1 MKERVWAATSVF
13 LTCLFLPLFIYL
25 NNIGNI
31 HFYECIRVFIVSL
44 LIGIV
49 CILLSSLITKSFM
62 KGCVISIVIC
72 VCFFNYAIIEQ
83 FIERFNQNLK
93 FWHILP
99 CLLFFGIIVFKIF
112 IKKCSMAML
121 ENVTLVVT
129 LVVGGLILLNIAT
142 SIPKI
147 ISMVSTSG
155 NDRHMPAPINV
166 SENNDDIHDKP
177 NIYYFIFD
185 EYSNFDVLETYF
197 QYDNYVFAE
206 FLEAHK
212 FTVSYDSNND
222 SQQTYTVISN
232 YINLDY
238 VAFDTDTTNARLEM
252 LKTNV
257 IFDLFREQGYT
268 VEAVVGGNLFGLGEA
283 APQASTT
290 IEGDNFE
297 TLVISNT
304 VFYPFISK
312 NYNDGAMKYN
322 NAFDYFNDAQL
333 FKNAPEAT
341 FYMSYFHL
349 PHQPF
354 IFDQYGGE
362 VSLIH
367 SDDWVNKE
375 YYLNQL
381 EYTTTRIQGAVN
393 RIVEN
398 DPGAV
403 IILQS
408 DHGARLLRT
417 DAGEYLIDKF
427 DRRKILNAVYY
438 RGEDVSEI
446 KAKSGVNTLRLIINR
461 LFDFDLPEVE
471 VPVSEHEW

>member
-1 MKERVWAATSVF
+1 MKERVWATASVL

-25 NNIGNI
+25 NNIGSI
-31 HFYECIRVFIVSL
+31 YFYECIRVFIVSP

-49 CILLSSLITKSFM
+49 FILLSSLITKSFM
-62 KGCVISIVIC
+62 KGCVISIVVC
-72 VCFFNYAIIEQ
+72 FCFFNYAI
-83 FIERFNQNLK
+83 FERFLKGFNQNLK

-99 CLLFFGIIVFKIF
+99 CMIFFGAVVFGNLF
-112 IKKCSMAML
+112 KKCSRAML
-121 ENVTLVVT
+121 ENITLVVT
-129 LVVGGLILLNIAT
+129 LVVGGLILFNVAT

-147 ISMVSTSG
+147 ISTVSTSG
-155 NDRHMPAPINV
+155 NDRHTPAPINL
-166 SENNDDIHDKP
+166 SENNDDIKDKP

-197 QYDNYVFAE
+197 QYDNYAFAD
-206 FLEAHK
+206 FLEAHN
-212 FTVSYDSNND
+212 FTVSYDSYND
-222 SQQTYTVISN
+222 SQQTYTIISN

-238 VAFDTDTTNARLEM
+238 VAFDTDTTNARIEM

-257 IFDLFREQGYT
+257 IFDLFRAQGYT
-268 VEAVVGGNLFGLGEA
+268 VEAVVGGELFGLGEA

-290 IEGDNFE
+290 MEGANFE
-297 TLVISNT
+297 TLIISNT

-312 NYNDGAMKYN
+312 NHSDGAMKYN
-322 NAFDYFNDAQL
+322 NAFDYFNDARL
-333 FKNAPEAT
+333 FKNAQEAT
-341 FYMSYFHL
+341 FYMSYFCL

-354 IFDQYGGE
+354 IFDQDGRE
-362 VSLIH
+362 VSLMH
-367 SDDWVNKE
+367 SDDWINKE
-375 YYLNQL
+375 HYLNQL
-381 EYTTTRIQGAVN
+381 EYTTKRIQGVVD